1 MIRTSFLF
9 ISIFIIIYYSK
20 YFLFNDIEQ
29 CFIEWSKTKDQS
41 MHILYTFLFVIETIS
56 IKCVFSANIALGKKL
71 KTFACKE
78 DMAFSI
84 SPYLKI

>member
-1 MIRTSFLF
+1 
-9 ISIFIIIYYSK
+9 
-20 YFLFNDIEQ
+20 
-29 CFIEWSKTKDQS
+29 